1 MMNIIIKELDDRNV
15 GEDSFNA
22 SRIIQ
27 SIEKSNNNFKQSFIQ
42 HFGNLR
48 ANRNADLSQII
59 NQTVMN
65 PDQTFITIP

>member
-1 MMNIIIKELDDRNV
+1 MNIIIKELDDRNV